1 LILFLIEIFEFL
13 FDKGIIGC
21 PFWITPSKGY
31 EDRLTILQ
39 GPCQNE
45 TSLNAV
51 FIPGARLFFF
61 LLHIMQV
68 TGIQDARAP
77 EKL

>member
-1 LILFLIEIFEFL
+1 VTLL
-13 FDKGIIGC
+13 DH
-21 PFWITPSKGY
+21 PSNGY
-31 EDRLTILQ
+31 EDRLTIPQ
-39 GPCQNE
+39 SPCQNE
-45 TSLNAV
+45 ASLNAV
-51 FIPGARLFFF
+51 IIPGAHLFFF